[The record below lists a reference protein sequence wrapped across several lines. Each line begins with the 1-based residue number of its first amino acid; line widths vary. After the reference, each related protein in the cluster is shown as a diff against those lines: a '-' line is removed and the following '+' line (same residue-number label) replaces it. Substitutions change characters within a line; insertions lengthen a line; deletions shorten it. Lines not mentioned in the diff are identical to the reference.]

1 MYFTE
6 IGESVKP
13 EQPSEKELK
22 ERKKQLL
29 EDNKYFSSNKSNL
42 SERFYNLIKV
52 QAETN
57 ESYQRIKSEL
67 LYKLESCN
75 WSLNNPHEISTPT
88 YKLELDIK
96 EKEKENIIKALQVLN
111 NQIAVGNKNIVENLQ
126 IALSFDNTPGIDQDE
141 NLKQILS
148 ELGKAKSETLPLPKK
163 IVIKK

>member
-6 IGESVKP
+6 IDQSIKP

-29 EDNKYFSSNKSNL
+29 EDNKYFSSNKSNI
-42 SERFYNLIKV
+42 SERFYDLIKV

-57 ESYQRIKSEL
+57 ASYQKIKSEL

-75 WSLNNPHEISTPT
+75 WHLNNPQEISSPT

-126 IALSFDNTPGIDQDE
+126 HSSGTLQTGQLEEITETEMESGGVVMPFNLNTQ
-141 NLKQILS
+141 L
-148 ELGKAKSETLPLPKK
+148 
-163 IVIKK
+163 

>member
-1 MYFTE
+1 MYFSE
-6 IGESVKP
+6 IGESIKP

-22 ERKKQLL
+22 ERKKYL
-29 EDNKYFSSNKSNL
+29 EEENKYFSSNKSNI
-42 SERFYNLIKV
+42 SERFYDLIKV

-57 ESYQRIKSEL
+57 ASYQKIKSEL

-75 WSLNNPHEISTPT
+75 WYLNNPQEISSPT

-126 IALSFDNTPGIDQDE
+126 IALSFDNTPGIGQDE

-163 IVIKK
+163 IVIK

>member
-57 ESYQRIKSEL
+57 ESYQKIKSEL

-75 WSLNNPHEISTPT
+75 WSLNNPNEISTPT
-88 YKLELDIK
+88 SKLELDIK

-126 IALSFDNTPGIDQDE
+126 VALSFDNTPGIGQDE

-163 IVIKK
+163 IVIK

>member
-22 ERKKQLL
+22 ERKKELL
-29 EDNKYFSSNKSNL
+29 EENKYFSSNKSNL

-126 IALSFDNTPGIDQDE
+126 VALSFDNTPGIGQDE

-163 IVIKK
+163 IVIK